1 MPSPS
6 KPTIS
11 KSGTRK
17 KIVPHVP
24 NSSLP
29 KTAAPTTS
37 NTVKKDD
44 LSNTIPIKE
53 NSPSTPS
60 RAPSTAPQSSAPRST
75 IDPGEDE
82 EMEAFEHHLVA
93 HRSTSES
100 GLAETVR
107 HVNAF
112 LDSTKDKH
120 SIEIPTVRLR
130 DHSNFHEWKI
140 AVELRL
146 RMHQVWFLFRGLDD
160 GDKITPVPNDHKLS
174 LWYEQLTHPLKIE
187 DEKDRSESQLRIN
200 HLLRT
205 TPGLS
210 PSLNQIISQPS
221 QQNLL
226 QMLKRNKSR
235 FMAVQSLLQGCNL
248 FLERLVHILLGD
260 GLTTQELVQASFNLK
275 LRAKSF
281 IPLLLNAKVE
291 AKLGELGAE
300 FHGFDFCAG
309 CYFDL
314 RRGRGSGLVSLAC
327 FELKTETEAEV
338 SPV

>member
-75 IDPGEDE
+75 IGTYSIPNSLSLFFFEDASTQASPLDTVQLQLQEADSKGPPISSPAIWSEDAREDYDSELDPGEDE

-174 LWYEQLTHPLKIE
+174 LWYERMVDVASAIIYSSVSSDIRKQPCFLGSMCRRDLE
-187 DEKDRSESQLRIN
+187 DMMI
-200 HLLRT
+200 HLICHYAQD
-205 TPGLS
+205 PDDVS
-210 PSLNQIISQPS
+210 DSDSDDISGS
-221 QQNLL
+221 
-226 QMLKRNKSR
+226 
-235 FMAVQSLLQGCNL
+235 
-248 FLERLVHILLGD
+248 
-260 GLTTQELVQASFNLK
+260 
-275 LRAKSF
+275 
-281 IPLLLNAKVE
+281 
-291 AKLGELGAE
+291 
-300 FHGFDFCAG
+300 
-309 CYFDL
+309 DL
-314 RRGRGSGLVSLAC
+314 D
-327 FELKTETEAEV
+327 
-338 SPV
+338 